1 MWKQQQHW
9 QAHKEQHVEAQYLR
23 IILVVIGGLIVLGLI
38 WDGLR
43 RKRKLRWDHSAME
56 PVITEFSEENLE
68 NDPNLGPV
76 RTTIVGDPLE
86 PVASKVARREPLLS
100 KPVTASYKA
109 RVLEAPKVETTT
121 SAKKA
126 EIQAEFADDL
136 LVVNITAPKNKPF
149 AGYELLQTILANG
162 FRFGQMQLFHRH
174 KESNG
179 QGPVLFSLASAT
191 ETGTFDMNNI
201 GGFSCQGLT
210 LYMKLPGPKDTM
222 AALELMLNTA
232 RNLAENLNGEVRD
245 HKLKILS
252 DASIEA
258 YKSQVRQLE
267 QGQMALD
274 LG

>member
-1 MWKQQQHW
+1 M
-9 QAHKEQHVEAQYLR
+9 EAQYLR